1 MAEDQQQ
8 PGEGVLIDIKQINET
23 TPMIQVETP
32 RSHHGHR
39 RMSVEHMR
47 KIHHRHRRERFL
59 FKLDMI
65 LLMVVCICG
74 AGVIFALQSLQ

>member
-8 PGEGVLIDIKQINET
+8 SGENIAIDIHEINEA
-23 TPMIQVETP
+23 TPVIQVETP
-32 RSHHGHR
+32 QSRTGHR
-39 RMSVEHMR
+39 RMSAEHMR

-65 LLMVVCICG
+65 LLMIVCICG